1 MTSPSYRLTT
11 DHPASRDG
19 VPVLVGKA
27 GETYG
32 PSDSIILGTVE
43 SRACDAARHL
53 AKHCGFDPAL
63 VARFNGAAGADP
75 RLATVFAMMGTGTL
89 LD

>member
-19 VPVLVGKA
+19 VPVLVG
-27 GETYG
+27 
-32 PSDSIILGTVE
+32 
-43 SRACDAARHL
+43 
-53 AKHCGFDPAL
+53 
-63 VARFNGAAGADP
+63 RFNEAAGADP
-75 RLATVFAMMGTGTL
+75 RLATVFAMMGAGIGTV